1 MALDADELVDRRR
14 LKRSL
19 TFWRLLAV
27 VAVVALVVFAAGRL
41 GGGSFLGPRGD
52 YVARLAIGGL
62 ITDDRDRLD
71 AIGRLAADPRVRALI
86 VAIDSP
92 GGTVVGGEALF
103 EKLRQVAAAKPVVA
117 VMGDTAASGG
127 YMVALAA
134 DRIFAHQA
142 TITGSIGVIFQT
154 AEFSRLLDK
163 IGITPEEVKS
173 SPLKAAPSPFQPMS
187 PAAREVTQGVVDD
200 IYAMFVRMT
209 AERRHMSPDKARQ
222 LADGRIYTGRQAVAN
237 GLVDAIGGEAEA
249 RAWLQSARGVPASLK
264 LRTVEYGR
272 GLAGLAERLDT
283 LARKTVFS
291 ERLTLDGL
299 VAVWHADMRV
309 RE

>member
-1 MALDADELVDRRR
+1 MALDADALVDRRR

-19 TFWRLLAV
+19 TFWRLVAVIAVVGLAV
-27 VAVVALVVFAAGRL
+27 LAVGRTA
-41 GGGSFLGPRGD
+41 GSFMGRGD
-52 YVARLAIGGL
+52 YIARLAIDGL
-62 ITDDRDRLD
+62 IVNDRGRLD
-71 AIGRLAADPRVRALI
+71 ALDRIAATPRARALI

-103 EKLRQVAAAKPVVA
+103 DRLRKVAARKPVVA
-117 VMGDTAASGG
+117 VMGEMAASGG

-134 DRIFAHQA
+134 DRIFAHES

-154 AEFSRLLDK
+154 AEFSALLDK
-163 IGITPEEVKS
+163 IGIKPEEIKS
-173 SPLKAAPSPFQPMS
+173 SPLKAAPSPFHPMT
-187 PAAREVTQGVVDD
+187 PAAREMTQGVVDD

-209 AERRHMSPDKARQ
+209 AERRHLAPERARQ
-222 LADGRIYTGRQAVAN
+222 LADGRIYTGRQALGN
-237 GLVDAIGGEAEA
+237 GLIDAIGGEAAA
-249 RAWLQSARGVPASLK
+249 REWLNTARGLPKDIKV
-264 LRTVEYGR
+264 RDVEYGS

-299 VAVWHADMRV
+299 VSVWHADIKV
-309 RE
+309 GE

>member
-27 VAVVALVVFAAGRL
+27 LAVVGIVVLAVGRTAGGFL
-41 GGGSFLGPRGD
+41 GGGGG
-52 YVARLAIGGL
+52 YIARLPISGL
-62 ITDDRDRLD
+62 ITNDRDRLD
-71 AIGRLAADPRVRALI
+71 ALDRVASDSRIRALI
-86 VAIDSP
+86 VAINSP

-103 EKLRQVAAAKPVVA
+103 DKLRKVAARKPVVA
-117 VMGDTAASGG
+117 VMGDMAASGG
-127 YMVALAA
+127 YIVALGA
-134 DRIFAHQA
+134 DRIFAHEA

-154 AEFSRLLDK
+154 AEFSGLLAK

-173 SPLKAAPSPFQPMS
+173 SPLKAEPSPFTPMT
-187 PAAREVTQGVVDD
+187 PAARDMTQAVVDD
-200 IYAMFVRMT
+200 LYAMFVRMT
-209 AERRHMSPDKARQ
+209 AARRHLAPDRAKT

-237 GLVDAIGGEAEA
+237 GLIDAIGGEAAA
-249 RAWLQSARGVPASLK
+249 RTWLHDARGVPAGLP
-264 LRTVEYGR
+264 VHDVDYGR

-291 ERLTLDGL
+291 ERLTLDGP
-299 VAVWHADMRV
+299 VAVWHPDMRV
-309 RE
+309 GE